1 MDELK
6 KIDLLRERLGISYKE
21 ARDALEEAEGDVVQ
35 ALVDLEKVHRNWDEK
50 LEEKGREIMAYIK
63 EIIKQGN
70 VTKVRLKNRRKLFWK
85 YRLLLVF

>member
-1 MDELK
+1 MNW
-6 KIDLLRERLGISYKE
+6 KIDLLRERLGGISYKE

-70 VTKVRLKNRRKLFWK
+70 VTKVRLKKQAETVLEIPATVGF
-85 YRLLLVF
+85 F